1 MEPKVSVCITTYN
14 EEELIIRA
22 LDSIPTRD
30 DIEIILV
37 EDCSTDNTY
46 KNILDYIS
54 THKDKNI
61 KLFHND
67 TNMGYGFGTKR
78 CYDNSSGKWIV
89 ELGSDDYF
97 LTNEFSKFIDEQLDD
112 NYDLVYFDLIDNNN
126 RLYNSSVRFK
136 WDGAVKFIRRAWL
149 GDLRAEPN
157 RYGWDIE
164 LSRKMWALKPKV
176 KFTSIIISHWNYPKT
191 GSLSWLRINGKIDS
205 KGNKV

>member
-30 DIEIILV
+30 DVEIVLV

-67 TNMGYGFGTKR
+67 TNMGYGFGIKK

-97 LTNEFSKFIDEQLDD
+97 LTDEFSKFIDEQLNDK
-112 NYDLVYFDLIDNNN
+112 YDLVYFDLINNDG
-126 RLYNSSVRFK
+126 RIYNSSTKFK
-136 WDGAVKFIRRAWL
+136 
-149 GDLRAEPN
+149 
-157 RYGWDIE
+157 
-164 LSRKMWALKPKV
+164 
-176 KFTSIIISHWNYPKT
+176 
-191 GSLSWLRINGKIDS
+191 
-205 KGNKV
+205 